1 MFNRE
6 ILEYLNH
13 WRTKERRKPLIIRG
27 ARQVGKTVAVNLFA
41 EEYFKNIIVLNLE
54 KEEVQSFFQQIT
66 PINELI
72 QLIQLKTGEK
82 INPGETLL
90 FIDEIQN
97 SSIAMTQL
105 RYFYEEIP
113 NLHVIAAGSLLEV
126 KIEKEGFSIPVGRV
140 EYCYMYPVTFNE
152 FIKAK
157 NDDETISFLESITFD
172 SKIPESAHQVLSKKY
187 NEYLIVGGMPEA
199 VDEYIKQSSFIN
211 LDPIYESIITGYRD
225 DVFKYSSQAKGQY
238 IQHIIEN
245 SPLYAGKVIK
255 YDKFAGSGYRSR
267 EMRMAFDIAEKAMIV
282 SRVRPSTS
290 KKSPIIRN
298 FRKSPKLL
306 FLDTGLVNYRL
317 RIRDEILS
325 NKDLNSI
332 YQGQVAEQIV
342 GQSLQT
348 FSHLKQLDFAYWY
361 RGRGSSIAEVDYI
374 IPIKQRLVPIEVKSG
389 KTGRL
394 KSLYL
399 FMAESQQPLAV
410 RVYTGML
417 KVQKIQ
423 TTNLQK
429 FKLLSIPFYLLD
441 RLKSIV
447 EEMM

>member
-6 ILEYLNH
+6 ILKYLNQ

-27 ARQVGKTVAVNLFA
+27 ARQVGKTVAVELFA
-41 EEYFKNIIVLNLE
+41 AEYFENLIVLNLE
-54 KEEVQSFFQQIT
+54 KEEVQSFFQQII
-66 PINELI
+66 PISELI

-82 INPGETLL
+82 IIPGKTLL

-105 RYFYEEIP
+105 RYFYEEMP

-126 KIEKEGFSIPVGRV
+126 KIEQEGLSIPVGRV
-140 EYCYMYPVTFNE
+140 EYCYMYPVTFDE

-157 NDDETISFLESITFD
+157 KDKETSNFLASINFD
-172 SKIPESAHQVLSKKY
+172 SRISDSMYDVLSKKY

-225 DVFKYSSQAKGQY
+225 DVFKYASKAKGQY
-238 IQHIIEN
+238 IQHVIEN
-245 SPLYAGKVIK
+245 SPIYAGKIIK
-255 YDKFAGSGYRSR
+255 YEKFAGSGYRSR
-267 EMRMAFDIAEKAMIV
+267 EMKEAFDIAEKAMIV
-282 SRVRPSTS
+282 TRVSPSS
-290 KKSPIIRN
+290 SIKSPIIRN
-298 FRKSPKLL
+298 FRKSSKLL

-317 RIRDEILS
+317 GIRDEILS
-325 NKDLNSI
+325 NRDLNSI

-348 FSHLKQLDFAYWY
+348 FTHLKKMDFAFWY
-361 RGRGSSIAEVDYI
+361 RDRGSSIAEIDYI
-374 IPIKQRLVPIEVKSG
+374 VPFNQHLVPIEVKSG

-394 KSLYL
+394 KSLHL
-399 FMAESQQPLAV
+399 FMAESQQPLAI
-410 RVYTGML
+410 RVYSGML

-423 TTNLQK
+423 TTYNQS
-429 FKLLSIPFYLLD
+429 FMLLSVPFYLLD

-447 EEMM
+447 EEMI

>member
-1 MFNRE
+1 MFKRE
-6 ILEYLNH
+6 ILKYLNQ
-13 WRTKERRKPLIIRG
+13 WRTKERRKPLIVRG
-27 ARQVGKTVAVNLFA
+27 ARQVGKTVAVELFA
-41 EEYFKNIIVLNLE
+41 TEYFENRIVLNLE
-54 KEEVQSFFQQIT
+54 KEEVQSFFQQII
-66 PINELI
+66 PISELI

-82 INPGETLL
+82 IIPGKTLL

-126 KIEKEGFSIPVGRV
+126 KIEQEGLSIPVGRV
-140 EYCYMYPVTFNE
+140 EYCYMYPVTFDE
-152 FIKAK
+152 YIKAK
-157 NDDETISFLESITFD
+157 NDEETSSFLASINFN
-172 SKIPESAHQVLSKKY
+172 SKIPDSVHQVLSKKY

-199 VDEYIKQSSFIN
+199 VDEYIKQSSYIN

-225 DVFKYSSQAKGQY
+225 DVFKYSSKAQGHY
-238 IQHIIEN
+238 IQHVIEN
-245 SPLYAGKVIK
+245 SPIYAGKIIK
-255 YDKFAGSGYRSR
+255 YDKFGGSGYRSR
-267 EMRMAFDIAEKAMIV
+267 EMKKAFDVAEKAMIV
-282 SRVRPSTS
+282 TRVRPSTS
-290 KKSPIIRN
+290 KKFPIIRN

-317 RIRDEILS
+317 GVRDEILS

-332 YQGQVAEQIV
+332 YQGQIAEQIV

-348 FSHLKQLDFAYWY
+348 FTYLKQLDFAYWY
-361 RGRGSSIAEVDYI
+361 RGLGSSTAEVDYI
-374 IPIKQRLVPIEVKSG
+374 IPIMQRLVPIEVKSG

-394 KSLYL
+394 KSLHL

-410 RVYTGML
+410 RVYSGML

-423 TTNLQK
+423 TTDQQS
-429 FKLLSIPFYLLD
+429 FMLLSVPFYLLD
-441 RLKSIV
+441 RLKNIV
-447 EEMM
+447 EEMS

>member
-6 ILEYLNH
+6 ILKYLNQ
-13 WRTKERRKPLIIRG
+13 WRTKERRKPLIVRG
-27 ARQVGKTVAVNLFA
+27 ARQVGKSVAVELFA
-41 EEYFKNIIVLNLE
+41 AEYFENLIVLNLE
-54 KEEVQSFFQQIT
+54 KEEIQSFFQHII
-66 PINELI
+66 PIGELI
-72 QLIQLKTGEK
+72 QLIQLKTGKK
-82 INPGETLL
+82 IIPGKTLL

-105 RYFYEEIP
+105 RYFCEEIP
-113 NLHVIAAGSLLEV
+113 YLHVIAAGSLLEV
-126 KIEKEGFSIPVGRV
+126 KIEQEGLSIPVGRV
-140 EYCYMYPVTFNE
+140 EYCYMYPVTFDE

-157 NDDETISFLESITFD
+157 NDEETSSFLANINFN
-172 SKIPESAHQVLSKKY
+172 SKILDSVHQVLNKKY

-199 VDEYIKQSSFIN
+199 VDEYIKRSSFIS
-211 LDPIYESIITGYRD
+211 LDPIYESLITGYRD
-225 DVFKYSSQAKGQY
+225 DVSKYSSQAKGQY
-238 IQHIIEN
+238 IQHVIEN
-245 SPLYAGKVIK
+245 SPFYAGKIIK

-267 EMRMAFDIAEKAMIV
+267 EMSRAFDIAEKAMIV
-282 SRVRPSTS
+282 SRVRPSAS

-317 RIRDEILS
+317 GIRDEILS

-332 YQGQVAEQIV
+332 YQGQIAEQIV

-348 FSHLKQLDFAYWY
+348 FTHLKQLDFAYWY
-361 RGRGSSIAEVDYI
+361 RGAGSSTAEVDYL

-394 KSLYL
+394 KSLHL

-410 RVYTGML
+410 RVYSGVL
-417 KVQKIQ
+417 KAQKIQ
-423 TTNLQK
+423 SSNHSS
-429 FKLLSIPFYLLD
+429 FMLLSVPFYLLD
-441 RLKSIV
+441 RLKNIV
-447 EEMM
+447 EEMI